1 MTVKNVARA
10 RKFISRKEYIRQR
23 MHLMK
28 QVERW
33 WTEQFYMHGHHQFS
47 IYPPDESWKQ
57 LQRFQKRYEY
67 YRKKLKSK

>member
-1 MTVKNVARA
+1 
-10 RKFISRKEYIRQR
+10 